1 MKSFATASAPKRSRA
16 SKSEERRNV
25 IILGSTGSI
34 GVNALKVVTQLGE
47 RCHVVGLS
55 AYGNCARLLE
65 QIRVYHP
72 EVVAVWKKED
82 AAHIRSLNIKVR
94 GRALI
99 VLEGLDGLV
108 EMAAWP
114 TANFVLSSVVGAIGL
129 KPLMAALRA
138 GRTVALAN
146 KEALIMAGSLV
157 LAEAKR
163 WNSTLLPVDS
173 EHSAIFQCLQG
184 NKSGVKQ
191 LILTASGGPFYRSQK
206 PLAHVSVQEAL
217 AHPTWKMGRKI
228 TIDSATLMNKGLETI
243 EAAILFDMPIDK
255 VNVVIHPQSIV
266 HSLVDFLDGAMLAQ
280 LSWPD
285 MCLPIQYAM
294 TYPERY
300 QGTLPS
306 LDLVKAQ
313 KLEFFEPDFRRFPC
327 LSIARD
333 AARRGG
339 AYPAVMSAAN
349 EVAVQAFL
357 NEQIKLSDIP
367 KIIEKTLTRF
377 SPSTRTTLSVVLAAD
392 TWARQMAKEF
402 L

>member
-1 MKSFATASAPKRSRA
+1 
-16 SKSEERRNV
+16 
-25 IILGSTGSI
+25 
-34 GVNALKVVTQLGE
+34 
-47 RCHVVGLS
+47 
-55 AYGNCARLLE
+55 
-65 QIRVYHP
+65 
-72 EVVAVWKKED
+72 
-82 AAHIRSLNIKVR
+82 
-94 GRALI
+94 
-99 VLEGLDGLV
+99 
-108 EMAAWP
+108 
-114 TANFVLSSVVGAIGL
+114 
-129 KPLMAALRA
+129 
-138 GRTVALAN
+138 
-146 KEALIMAGSLV
+146 
-157 LAEAKR
+157 
-163 WNSTLLPVDS
+163 
-173 EHSAIFQCLQG
+173 
-184 NKSGVKQ
+184 
-191 LILTASGGPFYRSQK
+191 
-206 PLAHVSVQEAL
+206 
-217 AHPTWKMGRKI
+217 MGRKI

>member
-1 MKSFATASAPKRSRA
+1 M
-16 SKSEERRNV
+16 
-25 IILGSTGSI
+25 
-34 GVNALKVVTQLGE
+34 TQLGE
-47 RCHVVGLS
+47 RCQVVGLS
-55 AYGNCARLLE
+55 AYGNVDRLIE
-65 QIRVYHP
+65 QIRLYSP
-72 EVVAVWKKED
+72 EVVSVWEKKD
-82 AAHIRSLNIKVR
+82 AQRLREMGLKSH

-99 VLEGLDGLV
+99 VLEGLEGLV
-108 EMAAWP
+108 ELAAWP
-114 TANFVLSSVVGAIGL
+114 NANFVLSSVVGAVGL
-129 KPLMAALRA
+129 KPLIAALRA

-184 NKSGVKQ
+184 NSSGVKP
-191 LILTASGGPFYRSQK
+191 LILTASGGPFYRSTK
-206 PLAHVSVQEAL
+206 NLAQVTMQEAL

-243 EAAILFDMPIDK
+243 EAAILFDIPIDR

-266 HSLVDFLDGAMLAQ
+266 HSLVDFVDGAMLAQ

-285 MCLPIQYAM
+285 MCLPIQYAL
-294 TYPERY
+294 TYPERAP
-300 QGTLPS
+300 GTLAS

-327 LSIARD
+327 LMIARE

-339 AYPAVMSAAN
+339 AWPAVMSAAN
-349 EVAVQAFL
+349 EIAVQAFL
-357 NEQIKLSDIP
+357 QERIKFTDIP
-367 KIIEKTLTRF
+367 KIIEKTLARY
-377 SPSTRTTLSVVLAAD
+377 SPSPRTTMPVVLAAD
-392 TWARQMAKEF
+392 AWAREKAKEF
-402 L
+402 LS

>member
-206 PLAHVSVQEAL
+206 PLAHVSVQ
-217 AHPTWKMGRKI
+217 
-228 TIDSATLMNKGLETI
+228 
-243 EAAILFDMPIDK
+243 
-255 VNVVIHPQSIV
+255 
-266 HSLVDFLDGAMLAQ
+266 
-280 LSWPD
+280 
-285 MCLPIQYAM
+285 
-294 TYPERY
+294 
-300 QGTLPS
+300 
-306 LDLVKAQ
+306 
-313 KLEFFEPDFRRFPC
+313 
-327 LSIARD
+327 
-333 AARRGG
+333 
-339 AYPAVMSAAN
+339 
-349 EVAVQAFL
+349 
-357 NEQIKLSDIP
+357 
-367 KIIEKTLTRF
+367 
-377 SPSTRTTLSVVLAAD
+377 
-392 TWARQMAKEF
+392 
-402 L
+402 